1 MSFPSLGEVGARAGA
16 SLQSLASAAS
26 AKGTELGAEL
36 TSRLHAAL
44 TLGQATRLLQIET
57 ALPSATLLVERCR
70 ITEAVH
76 AAEPLWAQVDCVS
89 THALLELKALNGE
102 QVTLRIMLADGNW
115 RSWHGYVVQ
124 AAQLGA
130 DGGLA
135 RYRLTLAA
143 WTHWLTLR
151 RDTRI
156 FQDQT
161 AADIVSTVLSAYP
174 QAHFKLD
181 VAAPGPV
188 RAITTQYR
196 ETDWDF
202 VQRLMAEEG
211 WSWRL
216 SHSGAPKGAMAG
228 ARAARHALV
237 VFDTQAETSDV
248 GELRFSRPGKRGA
261 GGLWDTGLAQDTVT
275 AWQVG
280 QQLTPNAVT
289 LAAWDERQL
298 AGVPAD
304 ARSAA
309 DHGEVPTLEDYRG
322 HGERRHADGR
332 VDTAQPGSR
341 TVAEARAEARLAAH
355 TLGHHFAEGRS
366 AVRVLHE
373 GAYFAQTE
381 HSLYGLGAQ
390 ASAANRFVVLSVT
403 HEAANNLGTQA
414 AQILRATDIEQGS
427 QRNHF
432 QAVPATPPR
441 RH

>member
-1 MSFPSLGEVGARAGA
+1 MSFPSLGEVGARTGA
-16 SLQSLASAAS
+16 SLQSLASAA
-26 AKGTELGAEL
+26 AQAAELGASL
-36 TSRLHAAL
+36 TSRLQAAL
-44 TLGQATRLLQIET
+44 TLGQSTRLLQIET
-57 ALPSATLLVERCR
+57 ALPSASLVVERCR

-76 AAEPLWAQVDCVS
+76 AAEPLWAEVDCVS

-102 QVTLRIMLADGNW
+102 QVTLSLMRADGSW
-115 RSWHGYVVQ
+115 RAWHGYVVK

-161 AADIVSTVLSAYP
+161 AADIVSSVLSAYP
-174 QAHFKLD
+174 QANFKLD

-216 SHSGAPKGAMAG
+216 SHSGAPKGAVTG
-228 ARAARHALV
+228 ARAARHTLV
-237 VFDTQAETSDV
+237 VFDTQAEVPDL
-248 GELRFSRPGKRGA
+248 GPLRFSRPDMRGA
-261 GGLWDTGLAQDTVT
+261 GVLGTGLFDTGLAQDTVT

-289 LAAWDERQL
+289 LGSWDERQL
-298 AGVPAD
+298 AGVAAS
-304 ARSAA
+304 ARSVAE
-309 DHGEVPTLEDYRG
+309 HGEVPVLEDYRG
-322 HGERRHADGR
+322 HGERRHTDGR

-341 TVAEARAEARLAAH
+341 SVAEARAEARLASQ
-355 TLGHHFAEGRS
+355 TLKHRFAEG
-366 AVRVLHE
+366 
-373 GAYFAQTE
+373 
-381 HSLYGLGAQ
+381 
-390 ASAANRFVVLSVT
+390 
-403 HEAANNLGTQA
+403 
-414 AQILRATDIEQGS
+414 
-427 QRNHF
+427 
-432 QAVPATPPR
+432 
-441 RH
+441 